1 MKKMN
6 LFVSMFT
13 ETSGNILKKKKKK
26 TWREYK
32 LVLKNKWFELEFKI
46 LNGVWLTEEAHFM
59 IMLSGCWG

>member
-26 TWREYK
+26 H
-32 LVLKNKWFELEFKI
+32 
-46 LNGVWLTEEAHFM
+46 EEN
-59 IMLSGCWG
+59 IN